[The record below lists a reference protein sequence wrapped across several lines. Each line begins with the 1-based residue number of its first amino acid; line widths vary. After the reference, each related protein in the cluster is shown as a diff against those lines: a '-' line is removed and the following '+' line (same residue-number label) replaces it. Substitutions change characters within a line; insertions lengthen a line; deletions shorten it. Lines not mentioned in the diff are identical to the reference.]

1 MTHEDGM
8 KKLTVTEADILYEV
22 LLKLGPDLCVPIE
35 RQTVAG
41 KTVHS
46 VGGGVLLACLA
57 EEISR
62 EEVEPLVAQGIVAWH
77 QALASAGDSTC
88 VFRDGAFADDV
99 AKTNLAAIL
108 DQHGLTKVR
117 SL

>member
-8 KKLTVTEADILYEV
+8 KKLNAADPDILYEV

-35 RQTVAG
+35 RQTIAG

-46 VGGGVLLACLA
+46 VGGGVLLACL
-57 EEISR
+57 
-62 EEVEPLVAQGIVAWH
+62 P
-77 QALASAGDSTC
+77 
-88 VFRDGAFADDV
+88 DDI